1 MLVSK
6 DKKQTLYED
15 GISPAPAKQE
25 SGSGNNSTVAP
36 HETQYGYQGD
46 LILPTAPDYAA
57 PELPTLPEYNDVTG
71 FKAPDAVKL
80 PEYSAPA
87 DFSAPADMAIPDYVT
102 PGAFSAPT
110 IDRSGSDRW
119 QAQLDALYSEITGRA
134 PFEFDLNGEA
144 LYQQYRDAAL
154 RDGALAMCDTAAQGA
169 ALSGGYGSSYSQSA
183 AQQSYN
189 AQLERLNDR
198 IPDIYEAALDR
209 YDREGNRLKDLYSL
223 AADSYSRAYN
233 AENDDYNRAYTA
245 ESDRYAREKA
255 AADDAYNR
263 QYNAEAD
270 RYAREYQT
278 EADRYA
284 REKAAADDAYNRQYN
299 AEADR
304 YAREYQT
311 EADRYAREKAA
322 ADDAYDR
329 QYNAEADRYAREYQ
343 TEADRYAREKAAA
356 DDAYDRQYDQ
366 AIDNYNMQR
375 QSAADAYD
383 AALDRYD
390 REYKAVSDEYDRQL
404 DLTALYNDY
413 LAARNENSASGSSDT
428 GGSEAEDGT
437 DIDGM
442 SDTEIYEIVNTMLS
456 RGSNAQQT
464 AAQIE
469 RDPRLETRAQ
479 KSAALEILD
488 YVTKNA
494 ALK

>member
-15 GISPAPAKQE
+15 GISPSPSKQE
-25 SGSGNNSTVAP
+25 NGSGNNSTVTQDEEA
-36 HETQYGYQGD
+36 HGTQYGYQGE
-46 LILPTAPDYAA
+46 LILPTAPDYVA

-71 FKAPDAVKL
+71 FKTPDPVNL

-87 DFSAPADMAIPDYVT
+87 DFSAPSEMIIPEYVT
-102 PGAFSAPT
+102 PDAFSAPT

-119 QAQLDALYSEITGRA
+119 QAQLDAIYAEITGRA
-134 PFEFDLNGEA
+134 PFEFDLNGET

-154 RDGALAMCDTAAQGA
+154 RDGALAMRDTAAQGA

-189 AQLERLNDR
+189 AQLEQLNDR
-198 IPDIYEAALDR
+198 IPDIYAAALDR
-209 YDREGNRLKDLYSL
+209 YDREGDRLKDLYSL

-284 REKAAADDAYNRQYN
+284 RDK
-299 AEADR
+299 
-304 YAREYQT
+304 T
-311 EADRYAREKAA
+311 
-322 ADDAYDR
+322 
-329 QYNAEADRYAREYQ
+329 
-343 TEADRYAREKAAA
+343 AA

-375 QSAADAYD
+375 QSAADAYE

-428 GGSEAEDGT
+428 AGSEADDGT

-442 SDTEIYEIVNTMLS
+442 SDTEIYEIVNTMRS
-456 RGSNAQQT
+456 RGGSIQQI
-464 AAQIE
+464 ASQIAL
-469 RDPRLETRAQ
+469 DPRLETRSQRA
-479 KSAALEILD
+479 AALEILD

>member
-25 SGSGNNSTVAP
+25 SGSGNNSTVTQNEGR
-36 HETQYGYQGD
+36 HETQYGYQGE

-57 PELPTLPEYNDVTG
+57 PELPTLPEYNDVAG

-154 RDGALAMCDTAAQGA
+154 RDGALAMQDTAAQGA

-198 IPDIYEAALDR
+198 IPDIYAAALDR
-209 YDREGNRLKDLYSL
+209 YDREGDRLKDLYSL

-284 REKAAADDAYNRQYN
+284 RDK
-299 AEADR
+299 
-304 YAREYQT
+304 T
-311 EADRYAREKAA
+311 
-322 ADDAYDR
+322 
-329 QYNAEADRYAREYQ
+329 
-343 TEADRYAREKAAA
+343 AA

-375 QSAADAYD
+375 QSAADAYE

-413 LAARNENSASGSSDT
+413 LAAKNENSASGSSDT
-428 GGSEAEDGT
+428 AGSEADDGT

-442 SDTEIYEIVNTMLS
+442 SDTEIYEIVNTMRS
-456 RGSNAQQT
+456 RGGSIQQI
-464 AAQIE
+464 ASQIAL
-469 RDPRLETRAQ
+469 DPRLETRSQRA
-479 KSAALEILD
+479 AALEILD

>member
-25 SGSGNNSTVAP
+25 SGSGNNSTVTQNEGR
-36 HETQYGYQGD
+36 HETQYGYQGE

-57 PELPTLPEYNDVTG
+57 PELPTLPEYNDVAG

-154 RDGALAMCDTAAQGA
+154 RDGALAMQDTAAQGA

-198 IPDIYEAALDR
+198 IPYIYAAALDR
-209 YDREGNRLKDLYSL
+209 YDREGDRLKDLYSL

-284 REKAAADDAYNRQYN
+284 REKAAADDAY
-299 AEADR
+299 
-304 YAREYQT
+304 
-311 EADRYAREKAA
+311 
-322 ADDAYDR
+322 DR

-343 TEADRYAREKAAA
+343 TEADRYARDKTAA

-375 QSAADAYD
+375 QSAADAYE

-413 LAARNENSASGSSDT
+413 LAAKNENSASGSSDT
-428 GGSEAEDGT
+428 AGSEADDGT

-442 SDTEIYEIVNTMLS
+442 SDTEIYEIVNTMRS
-456 RGSNAQQT
+456 RGGSIQQI
-464 AAQIE
+464 ASQIAL
-469 RDPRLETRAQ
+469 DPRLETRSQRA
-479 KSAALEILD
+479 AALEILD

>member
-25 SGSGNNSTVAP
+25 SGSGNNSTVTQNEGR
-36 HETQYGYQGD
+36 HETQYGYQGE

-57 PELPTLPEYNDVTG
+57 PELPTLPEYNDVAG

-154 RDGALAMCDTAAQGA
+154 RDGALAMQDTAAQGA

-198 IPDIYEAALDR
+198 IPDIYAAALDR
-209 YDREGNRLKDLYSL
+209 YDREGDRLKDLYSL

-255 AADDAYNR
+255 AADDAYN
-263 QYNAEAD
+263 
-270 RYAREYQT
+270 
-278 EADRYA
+278 
-284 REKAAADDAYNRQYN
+284 
-299 AEADR
+299 
-304 YAREYQT
+304 
-311 EADRYAREKAA
+311 
-322 ADDAYDR
+322 R

-428 GGSEAEDGT
+428 AGSEADDGT

-442 SDTEIYEIVNTMLS
+442 SDTEIYEIVNTMRS
-456 RGSNAQQT
+456 RGGSIQQI
-464 AAQIE
+464 ASQIAL
-469 RDPRLETRAQ
+469 DPRLETRSQRA
-479 KSAALEILD
+479 AALEILD